1 MGCRAARG
9 VNIVGMER
17 RLGWALI
24 ALLAT
29 SLLVPAAALAQD
41 RAIAVNGEVTQ
52 QVPNDT
58 AGVGFSVSKER
69 RTRGAAL
76 SAVSARLRD
85 MIAAVQAVP
94 GVGPGDVTTGRIS
107 VRKVSRGKHVVFRAG
122 EGIAV
127 VLHQPDQAGNLVAA
141 AIQAGATGTSGP
153 NFFVGNSQLAYNRA
167 LVAAFDQAK
176 ARAAALAAEAGA
188 ALGPALSIE
197 EGGGVS
203 NPPTAGAK
211 GGPATPCATPT
222 TIVKPAR
229 TRCTAPSPPVK
240 PGTSTV
246 TATVRVVFALQ

>member
-1 MGCRAARG
+1 
-9 VNIVGMER
+9 MER
-17 RLGWALI
+17 RLGRALI

-29 SLLVPAAALAQD
+29 TLLVPASALAQD
-41 RAIAVNGEVTQ
+41 RTIAVNGEVTQ

-58 AGVGFSVSKER
+58 AGLSFSVSKER

-76 SAVSARLRD
+76 SAVSARLRGV
-85 MIAAVQAVP
+85 IAAVQAVP

-107 VRKVSRGKHVVFRAG
+107 VRKVSRGKRVVYRAG

-127 VLHQPDQAGNLVAA
+127 VLHQPEQAGNLVGL

-153 NFFVGNSQLAYNRA
+153 NFFLGDSQLAYNRA

-176 ARAAALAAEAGA
+176 ARAAALATEAGA
-188 ALGPALSIE
+188 SLGPVISIE
-197 EGGGVS
+197 EGGGVENLPMAGVKGTS
-203 NPPTAGAK
+203 DTACASPT
-211 GGPATPCATPT
+211 PV
-222 TIVKPAR
+222 VKAAR
-229 TRCTAPSPPVK
+229 TRCTGASPPVK